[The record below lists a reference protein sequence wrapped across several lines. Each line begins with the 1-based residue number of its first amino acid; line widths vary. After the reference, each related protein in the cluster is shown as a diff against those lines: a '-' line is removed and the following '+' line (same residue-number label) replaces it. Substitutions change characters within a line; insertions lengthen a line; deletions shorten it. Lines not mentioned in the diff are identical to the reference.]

1 MQTTEQTLFFWLY
14 LNPNLEFLMS
24 LGPIPILV
32 VVGGISWNLWALQE
46 KLDDSQIAFH
56 NICSQSFYY
65 YNHWLFFLLWPRV
78 VSASTMKTLEH
89 CSGWCNKGSPLI
101 STFFCCF
108 SFHVDMDVDDE
119 ETDGSSFAMVVGRF
133 WWKPFVNHALL
144 NSTWTLQSLPTVFLW
159 MTAM

>member
-65 YNHWLFFLLWPRV
+65 
-78 VSASTMKTLEH
+78 
-89 CSGWCNKGSPLI
+89 
-101 STFFCCF
+101 
-108 SFHVDMDVDDE
+108 
-119 ETDGSSFAMVVGRF
+119 
-133 WWKPFVNHALL
+133 
-144 NSTWTLQSLPTVFLW
+144 
-159 MTAM
+159 

>member
-32 VVGGISWNLWALQE
+32 VVGGISLEFMSLAREIGRFTNCL
-46 KLDDSQIAFH
+46 SQHLLPILLL
-56 NICSQSFYY
+56 
-65 YNHWLFFLLWPRV
+65 NHWLFFLLWPRV

-144 NSTWTLQSLPTVFLW
+144 YSTWTLQSLPTVFLW